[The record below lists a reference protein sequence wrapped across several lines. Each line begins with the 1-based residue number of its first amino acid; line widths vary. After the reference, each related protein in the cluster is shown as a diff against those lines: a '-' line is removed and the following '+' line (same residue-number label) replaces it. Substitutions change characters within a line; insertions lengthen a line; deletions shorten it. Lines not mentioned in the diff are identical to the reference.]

1 MKERRERKRDH
12 ARKTIEKCDKDLQ
25 EVMMVEQIDISV
37 LMDDVPLDGLGL
49 PIEHFNNDG
58 LADVINEFR
67 VSWK

>member
-1 MKERRERKRDH
+1 M
-12 ARKTIEKCDKDLQ
+12 
-25 EVMMVEQIDISV
+25 

>member
-1 MKERRERKRDH
+1 
-12 ARKTIEKCDKDLQ
+12 
-25 EVMMVEQIDISV
+25 MVEQIDISV